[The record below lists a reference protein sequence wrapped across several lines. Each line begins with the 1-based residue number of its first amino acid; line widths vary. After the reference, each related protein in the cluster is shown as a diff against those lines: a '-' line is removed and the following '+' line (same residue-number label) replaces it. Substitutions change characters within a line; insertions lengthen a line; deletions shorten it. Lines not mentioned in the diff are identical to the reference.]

1 MSEIS
6 VMTCAPPVPVPAI
19 RVGATAELLA
29 RRCFEWEA
37 HTLGG
42 RYDES
47 WIKELAAV
55 LQKVLDENPTA
66 CSTDLPGQLT
76 FQWKE

>member
-1 MSEIS
+1 MSEIN
-6 VMTCAPPVPVPAI
+6 VKTCASSVPVPAI

-37 HTLGG
+37 HTFGV

-47 WIKELAAV
+47 CIKELAAV
-55 LQKVLDENPTA
+55 LQQVLDEGPTA
-66 CSTDLPGQLT
+66 CSTDIPGQLT

>member
-1 MSEIS
+1 MSEIN
-6 VMTCAPPVPVPAI
+6 VTTCAPPVPVPAE

-37 HTLGG
+37 HTFRN

-55 LQKVLDENPTA
+55 LQRVLDEDPAA
-66 CSTDLPGQLT
+66 CSTDIPGQLT